1 LRKELKTRAEGQGR
15 LIPIVAAIAAAIA
28 GFLVIYG
35 QLPQDGNKA
44 PPGGTPAATGTPP
57 AVPSLAGLNKGR
69 MTTFVFQKALT
80 AVPDISFV
88 DGGGAEKKLSAFK
101 GKVVL
106 LNLWATWCA
115 PCRHEMPALD
125 RLQAQLGG
133 SDFEVVALSTDR
145 GGLEKPRK
153 FLADMGVKALALYN
167 DASGR
172 NASEL
177 KVIGMPTT
185 LLIDREGRELGRLVG
200 PAEWDSEDAKALI
213 TAAVKSAG

>member
-1 LRKELKTRAEGQGR
+1 LSEELKRKAEGQSR
-15 LIPIVAAIAAAIA
+15 LVPIIAAIAAAIA

-44 PPGGTPAATGTPP
+44 PPGGTQTASGTQPALPG
-57 AVPSLAGLNKGR
+57 LAGLNKGK
-69 MTTFVFQKALT
+69 MTTFVFHKAPL
-80 AVPDISFV
+80 ALPDVAFV
-88 DGGGAEKKLSAFK
+88 DGSGAERKLASFK
-101 GKVVL
+101 GRIVL

-125 RLQAQLGG
+125 RLQQALGG
-133 SDFEVVALSTDR
+133 KDFEVVALSTDR

-153 FLADMGVKALALYN
+153 FLAEIGVAALAPYN

-172 NASEL
+172 ISSEL

-185 LLIDREGRELGRLVG
+185 LLLDRQGREIGRLVG

-213 TAAVKSAG
+213 DAAVKAAG